1 MLQYQKKKKKKM
13 TIKTGQAIPV
23 MKIFKINGESQMH
36 YHCAVRHGTIIQ
48 AIWVYR
54 LSNHLPSI
62 TLNIRARHRALEEA
76 KNVITISAEL
86 NSGNQPPSCI

>member
-1 MLQYQKKKKKKM
+1 
-13 TIKTGQAIPV
+13 
-23 MKIFKINGESQMH
+23 MH